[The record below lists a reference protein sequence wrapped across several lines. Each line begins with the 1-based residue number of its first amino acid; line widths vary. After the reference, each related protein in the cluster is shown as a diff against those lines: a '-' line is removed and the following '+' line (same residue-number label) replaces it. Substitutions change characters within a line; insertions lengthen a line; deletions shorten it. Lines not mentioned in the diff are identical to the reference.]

1 MYDAATLALYIQIK
15 MCYNLVT
22 MFPMHTYSY
31 NYVHFYCRIHGLLPS
46 LVKFMEGRFH
56 GLAS

>member
-1 MYDAATLALYIQIK
+1 
-15 MCYNLVT
+15 
-22 MFPMHTYSY
+22 MHTYSY

-56 GLAS
+56 GLASCNHATEILIRFLASQFQL